1 VNELLAA
8 PALSTVLIGMKLP
21 APSVGMS
28 AKNATFT
35 VKVEQVDGPPAAGS
49 TTLTRAPTT
58 AGAPGGGL
66 TNINPPAVTVTIIW
80 VGTPVCTVP
89 VSGLVQVVV
98 PFHCIDELVN
108 DVKLIA
114 SSVESSA
121 AIGNA
126 PECAPQ

>member
-1 VNELLAA
+1 MA
-8 PALSTVLIGMKLP
+8 PAECTVLIGMKLP

-58 AGAPGGGL
+58 AGAPGVGL
-66 TNINPPAVTVTIIW
+66 TNINPPAVTVTIIR
-80 VGTPVCTVP
+80 VGTPVCTIP

-114 SSVESSA
+114 SSVESNA

>member
-1 VNELLAA
+1 MA
-8 PALSTVLIGMKLP
+8 PAVFTVLIGMKLP

-49 TTLTRAPTT
+49 TTLTRAPTD

-66 TNINPPAVTVTIIW
+66 TNINPPPVTVTIIR
-80 VGTPVCTVP
+80 VGTPVCTIP

-108 DVKLIA
+108 DVKVSA
-114 SSVESSA
+114 SGVESSA
-121 AIGNA
+121 AVGNA

>member
-1 VNELLAA
+1 VNELLAL
-8 PALSTVLIGMKLP
+8 PMLSTVLIGMKP
-21 APSVGMS
+21 VGPSVGMS

-35 VKVEQVDGPPAAGS
+35 VKVEQVAGPPAAGS
-49 TTLTRAPTT
+49 TTLTRAPTD

-66 TNINPPAVTVTIIW
+66 TNINPPPVTVTIIR
-80 VGTPVCTVP
+80 VGTPVCTIP

-114 SSVESSA
+114 SSVASSA

>member
-1 VNELLAA
+1 MA
-8 PALSTVLIGMKLP
+8 PAVFTVLIGMKLP

-49 TTLTRAPTT
+49 TTLTKAPTL
-58 AGAPGGGL
+58 AGAPAGGL
-66 TNINPPAVTVTIIW
+66 TNINPPAVIVAIIRT
-80 VGTPVCTVP
+80 GTPVCTVP

>member
-1 VNELLAA
+1 VA
-8 PALSTVLIGMKLP
+8 PAECTVLIGMKLP

-28 AKNATFT
+28 AKNSTFT
-35 VKVEQVDGPPAAGS
+35 AKLEQVDGPPAAGS

-58 AGAPGGGL
+58 AGAPAGGL
-66 TNINPPAVTVTIIW
+66 TNINPPAVIVAVIRI
-80 VGTPVCTVP
+80 GTLVCVVP

-108 DVKLIA
+108 DVKVSA
-114 SSVESSA
+114 SGVESSA
-121 AIGNA
+121 AVGNA